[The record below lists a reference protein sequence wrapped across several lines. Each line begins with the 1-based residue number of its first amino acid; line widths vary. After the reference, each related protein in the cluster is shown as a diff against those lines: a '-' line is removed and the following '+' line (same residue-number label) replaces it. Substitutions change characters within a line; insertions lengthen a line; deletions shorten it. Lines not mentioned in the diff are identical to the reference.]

1 VWDVIVAG
9 AGPAGA
15 VAAFALSRN
24 GHCVLLADK
33 ISPST
38 CKIGEALPGAA
49 ERLLRSLDLPTPMTG
64 GPHTPIG
71 GNLSSWNSDALVA
84 VDFMRDLSGPGWRLD
99 RVRFDADLRA
109 AAVGAGATYRNAH
122 VRDLRRQEACWEIRF
137 DDGGRERARWIVDAT
152 GRRAAIVRRLG
163 VKRRRDARLV
173 ALYGIGHACS
183 DFRLNRTVVEAVPEG
198 WWYAA
203 RLPSGAPIAGF
214 HTDAREAARL
224 TADPNAWNRALA
236 STQHLRVMLQDGR
249 FEQALQAVEACG
261 ARLAQFS
268 GDGWIACGDAAM
280 CFDPISGQGIFSA
293 LHGGMAAGSGVTD
306 ALTRDGAI
314 RGDYASRME
323 NVWTIYRAR
332 CDAIYRSERRWS
344 AKPFWTMF
352 GQTAE

>member
-1 VWDVIVAG
+1 MWDVIVAG

-24 GHCVLLADK
+24 GHSVLLADK

-64 GPHTPIG
+64 GPHTPVG
-71 GNLSSWNSDALVA
+71 GNLSSWNSDTLVA
-84 VDFMRDLSGPGWRLD
+84 VDFMRDLSGPAWRLD

-109 AAVGAGATYRNAH
+109 AAVGVGATYRNAR
-122 VRDLRRQEACWEIRF
+122 VRDLRRQEACWEVRF
-137 DDGGRERARWIVDAT
+137 DDASRERARWIVDAT
-152 GRRAAIVRRLG
+152 GRRAAIARRLG
-163 VKRRRDARLV
+163 VKRRRDARLI
-173 ALYGIGHACS
+173 ALYSIGHARS

-214 HTDAREAARL
+214 HTHAREAARL
-224 TADPNAWNRALA
+224 KADPDAWNRALA
-236 STQHLRVMLQDGR
+236 STQHLRAMLQDAR
-249 FEQALQAVEACG
+249 FEQALHTAEACG

-306 ALTRDGAI
+306 VLTRGGAI
-314 RGDYASRME
+314 RGDYARRME

-332 CDAIYRSERRWS
+332 CDALYRSERRWS

-352 GQTAE
+352 GQTAR